1 MKHLEVRKKYSA
13 ASRIFNSL
21 LSVSSG
27 DEKLRL
33 MLDILRLKRIK
44 MKTMTENIT
53 GACVCSMPIVN
64 LLHNVQFYRFRTSA
78 WTAENA
84 SKR

>member
-1 MKHLEVRKKYSA
+1 MSV
-13 ASRIFNSL
+13 NS
-21 LSVSSG
+21 G
-27 DEKLRL
+27 
-33 MLDILRLKRIK
+33 IK

-64 LLHNVQFYRFRTSA
+64 LLHNVQFYRFQTSA

>member
-13 ASRIFNSL
+13 ARRIFNSR

-33 MLDILRLKRIK
+33 MLDILRLKRIQ
-44 MKTMTENIT
+44 MKTMTGNIT
-53 GACVCSMPIVN
+53 GACVCSMRMEFN
-64 LLHNVQFYRFRTSA
+64 LCHNVQFYRFGTF
-78 WTAENA
+78 
-84 SKR
+84 

>member
-21 LSVSSG
+21 LRVSSG

-33 MLDILRLKRIK
+33 LLDILRLKRIK

-53 GACVCSMPIVN
+53 GACVCSMRIGFN
-64 LLHNVQFYRFRTSA
+64 LRHKVQFNRFRTF
-78 WTAENA
+78 
-84 SKR
+84 